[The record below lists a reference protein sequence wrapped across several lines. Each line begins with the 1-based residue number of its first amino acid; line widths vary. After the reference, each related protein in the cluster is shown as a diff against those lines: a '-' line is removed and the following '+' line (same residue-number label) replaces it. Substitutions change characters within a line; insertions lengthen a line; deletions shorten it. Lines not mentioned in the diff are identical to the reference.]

1 MRCDQEQIQGLINTS
16 REARVNADGI
26 AVTAER
32 VLNAL
37 NNSVKSIPTDY
48 ESYAKELISACEKV
62 EKSLEEHSKD
72 LIEYAMRVE
81 EMDTSLQ
88 TSFAECIIDGYKQ
101 TADGVDNRFAYMDIE
116 YSLEELN
123 RLEAK
128 SESERTPEEQAKL
141 EVLRLKAMTEGKTKV
156 MLAIA
161 ELERGTKEEGINY
174 VKYNEWF
181 WEKDLSAPW
190 CAAFVLWCGDQAGL
204 MDGNTMPK
212 FEDREGMALVTN
224 LRDWYSDRGRYHSIN
239 CGDDYIPCQGD
250 FFVSRSWDSK
260 INKWQYHT
268 GIVAGYDKE
277 TKNVY
282 TIEGNIGD
290 AVQHGIRKIN
300 VDSDSGIQGFCSN
313 GGMEAELP
321 SGWETWKD
329 VDNIEN
335 AGTR

>member
-1 MRCDQEQIQGLINTS
+1 MSTYQIDLDLLENCRQVYAESALQLESDISGLSGSMVRLTDQDYSGEDARYLRNSMSSFINKKAKSTKEVLSNMAIKTRRAHTQGQLCKKKCYDFVYALGGSSAVKSHHAFGGMMRCDQEQIQGLINTS

-141 EVLRLKAMTEGKTKV
+141 EV
-156 MLAIA
+156 MLMKMM
-161 ELERGTKEEGINY
+161 E
-174 VKYNEWF
+174 
-181 WEKDLSAPW
+181 WEKN
-190 CAAFVLWCGDQAGL
+190 Q
-204 MDGNTMPK
+204 GNLVIWSL
-212 FEDREGMALVTN
+212 GML
-224 LRDWYSDRGRYHSIN
+224 
-239 CGDDYIPCQGD
+239 
-250 FFVSRSWDSK
+250 
-260 INKWQYHT
+260 
-268 GIVAGYDKE
+268 
-277 TKNVY
+277 
-282 TIEGNIGD
+282 
-290 AVQHGIRKIN
+290 IRMVN
-300 VDSDSGIQGFCSN
+300 MLHLFGH
-313 GGMEAELP
+313 
-321 SGWETWKD
+321 
-329 VDNIEN
+329 
-335 AGTR
+335 

>member
-1 MRCDQEQIQGLINTS
+1 MSTYHLDLDLLEKSREVYAESALLLDDHIVGLTDSIGRITTNEYSGDDARFFRNSMSSFINKKAKSTKEVLSNMAIKTRRAHTQGQLCKKKCYDFVYALGGSSAVKSHHAFGGMMRCDQEQIQGLINTS

-141 EVLRLKAMTEGKTKV
+141 EVLLMKKM
-156 MLAIA
+156 
-161 ELERGTKEEGINY
+161 ERDADAYVTKEHLEEIGWYNVTDES
-174 VKYNEWF
+174 VK
-181 WEKDLSAPW
+181 A
-190 CAAFVLWCGDQAGL
+190 
-204 MDGNTMPK
+204 
-212 FEDREGMALVTN
+212 R
-224 LRDWYSDRGRYHSIN
+224 R
-239 CGDDYIPCQGD
+239 
-250 FFVSRSWDSK
+250 
-260 INKWQYHT
+260 
-268 GIVAGYDKE
+268 
-277 TKNVY
+277 
-282 TIEGNIGD
+282 
-290 AVQHGIRKIN
+290 
-300 VDSDSGIQGFCSN
+300 
-313 GGMEAELP
+313 
-321 SGWETWKD
+321 
-329 VDNIEN
+329 
-335 AGTR
+335 